1 MEHAG
6 KGAKVT
12 VRTYGLADNS
22 ILEVEDDGPGIDE
35 EERQKVLQRFF
46 RGRHAKGNGSGLGLA
61 IVNEIARIHS
71 AKISLSSPEHD
82 DGLLVRI
89 SFKRQENGNSFKPH
103 S

>member
-22 ILEVEDDGPGIDE
+22 ILEVEDDGPGIEE
-35 EERQKVLQRFF
+35 EERQKVIQRFS

-61 IVNEIARIHS
+61 IVNEIARIHD
-71 AKISLSSPEHD
+71 AKFVLTTPGNGK
-82 DGLLVRI
+82 GLLVKI
-89 SFKRQENGNSFKPH
+89 VFNNY
-103 S
+103 